1 MSVYHLETM
10 PDRDQPPTANR
21 QRAGVALYSIQGIV
35 VGTFLGSLAAAVV
48 MLYLN
53 YRALGRD
60 HLARTVSLWGAGLFV
75 LVMVVASFVPFNLAF
90 GLLFAIGQSAIAFFL
105 ADRLQGDA
113 IRYHREN
120 AGPVHSTL
128 RGAAVGFLTGMVIFF
143 ISLNIAAI
151 MLGLSGS
158 EG

>member
-1 MSVYHLETM
+1 VYHLETM
-10 PDRDQPPTANR
+10 SDPVQPPPSGR

-53 YRALGRD
+53 YRALGRE
-60 HLARTVSLWGAGLFV
+60 HLAKTVSLWGAGLFV
-75 LVMVVASFVPFNLAF
+75 AVMVVASFVPFNLAF
-90 GLLFAIGQSAIAFFL
+90 GLLFAIGQAAIAFL
-105 ADRLQGDA
+105 VADRLQGDA
-113 IRYHREN
+113 IRYHRET
-120 AGPVHSTL
+120 GGLVHSTL
-128 RGAAVGFLTGMVIFF
+128 RGAGVGFLTGMVMFF

-151 MLGLSGS
+151 MMGLSGP